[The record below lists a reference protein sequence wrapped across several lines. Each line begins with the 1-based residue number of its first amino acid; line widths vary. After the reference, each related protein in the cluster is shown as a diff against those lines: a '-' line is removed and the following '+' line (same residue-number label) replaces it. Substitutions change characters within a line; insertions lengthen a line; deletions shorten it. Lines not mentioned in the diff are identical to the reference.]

1 MMLRTAVALLLLANL
16 AFFAWTR
23 GGLAPGFPAPRH
35 GEHEP
40 ERITAQLNPERVR
53 VLPPGAASAAVVAA
67 RAAAARC
74 MEAGPLGEDDIV
86 AAEAL
91 LATALTPASWPAG
104 SWLREEAPL
113 PPRWLVYAGR
123 VPEAAAR
130 RTREAELRRLG
141 LAFELL
147 QAPPE
152 LAPGF
157 VLSRHGTR
165 AEAEAALAVLAGASA
180 PLKGGRVVSLPAP
193 PVQAWL
199 RVPRASAEQQAR
211 LQALPAEAF
220 AGGFRPCA
228 GAERP

>member
-1 MMLRTAVALLLLANL
+1 MMLRTVVAVLLLANL

-23 GGLAPGFPAPRH
+23 GGLAPGFPPPRH

-40 ERITAQLNPERVR
+40 ERIVAQINPAAVV
-53 VLPPGAASAAVVAA
+53 VLPASAANAAVVAA

-74 MEAGPLGEDDIV
+74 MEAGPLADDDLV

-91 LATALTPASWPAG
+91 LATALTPATWPAG
-104 SWLREEAPL
+104 SWTREAAATPPL
-113 PPRWLVYAGR
+113 WLVYAGR

-130 RTREAELRRLG
+130 RAREAELRRLG
-141 LAFELL
+141 LEFELL

-152 LAPGF
+152 LAPGL
-157 VLSRHGTR
+157 VLARHATR
-165 AEAEAALAVLAGASA
+165 AEAEAALAALASASA
-180 PLKGGRVVSLPAP
+180 PLKGGRVVSLPVPAAMS
-193 PVQAWL
+193 VL

-220 AGGFRPCA
+220 GGGFKPCA
-228 GAERP
+228 GAARP

>member
-1 MMLRTAVALLLLANL
+1 MLRAVVALLLLANL
-16 AFFAWTR
+16 AFFVWVR
-23 GGLAPGFPAPRH
+23 GGLAPGFPPPRH

-40 ERITAQLNPERVR
+40 ERITAQLNPALVV

-74 MEAGPLGEDDIV
+74 MEAGPLGEDDVV

-104 SWLREEAPL
+104 SWVREEAAP

-130 RTREAELRRLG
+130 RAREAELRRLG
-141 LAFELL
+141 LEFELL

-152 LAPGF
+152 LAPGL
-157 VLSRHGTR
+157 VLGRHATR
-165 AEAEAALAVLAGASA
+165 AEAEAALAVLTAAST

-193 PVQAWL
+193 PPQVWL

-211 LQALPAEAF
+211 LQALPGAAF

-228 GAERP
+228 GAARP

>member
-1 MMLRTAVALLLLANL
+1 MLRAVVALLLLANL

-23 GGLAPGFPAPRH
+23 GALAPGFPPPRH

-40 ERITAQLNPERVR
+40 ERITAQLNPQLVV
-53 VLPPGAASAAVVAA
+53 VLAPTAASAAVVAA

-74 MEAGPLGEDDIV
+74 MEAGPLGENDIV

-104 SWLREEAPL
+104 SWLREPAP
-113 PPRWLVYAGR
+113 PPPLWLVYAGR

-130 RTREAELRRLG
+130 RAREAELRKLG
-141 LAFELL
+141 LEFELL

-152 LAPGF
+152 LAPGL
-157 VLSRHGTR
+157 VLARHATR
-165 AEAEAALAVLAGASA
+165 AEAEVALAALTGAST

-193 PVQAWL
+193 PAMSSL
-199 RVPRASAEQQAR
+199 RVPRANADQQAR

-220 AGGFRPCA
+220 AGGFKPCA
-228 GAERP
+228 GAVRP

>member
-1 MMLRTAVALLLLANL
+1 MLRTVVALLLLANL

-23 GGLAPGFPAPRH
+23 GGLAPGFPPPRH

-40 ERITAQLNPERVR
+40 ERITAQLNPQRVI
-53 VLPPGAASAAVVAA
+53 VLPPTAASAAVVAA

-74 MEAGPLGEDDIV
+74 MEAGPLREDDIV

-91 LATALTPASWPAG
+91 LATALTPATWPAG
-104 SWLREEAPL
+104 SWVREEAPA
-113 PPRWLVYAGR
+113 PPLWLVYAGR

-130 RTREAELRRLG
+130 RAREAELRRLG
-141 LAFELL
+141 LAFEVL
-147 QAPPE
+147 QAPAE
-152 LAPGF
+152 LAPGL
-157 VLSRHGTR
+157 VLGRHATR
-165 AEAEAALAVLAGASA
+165 AQAEAALAVLAAASA

-193 PVQAWL
+193 PPASLL

-211 LQALPAEAF
+211 LQALPGEAF

-228 GAERP
+228 GDARP